1 MFAEQL
7 QAYSKNPIALAKLH
21 EGLKHIQ
28 QEGGLLTQPVDTL
41 AGLIHFKDAL
51 RNLAE
56 SKYGIAIPNP
66 EFEITDIKTP
76 EQLPQGAMVI
86 AGYPVKYTFANAI
99 EYAKAKLAVADA
111 NKLAEYEMEGTKVI
125 GNVDKM
131 QTIVAERIRDV
142 IKPLG
147 LDKKENK
154 EFVTRLAESI
164 TQDLVAY
171 DPATVGVIHE
181 SLSNDEVFAD
191 YLRTYMPKKELH
203 AKAEQLLPNVHVQKL
218 WREANTQNVNNNTNS
233 STNKV

>member
-1 MFAEQL
+1 
-7 QAYSKNPIALAKLH
+7 
-21 EGLKHIQ
+21 
-28 QEGGLLTQPVDTL
+28 
-41 AGLIHFKDAL
+41 L

-99 EYAKAKLAVADA
+99 EYAKAKLAVADPT
-111 NKLAEYEMEGTKVI
+111 KVAEYEMEGTKVI
-125 GNVDKM
+125 GNIDKM
-131 QTIVAERIRDV
+131 QALVTKRIKDV
-142 IKPLG
+142 LTPLG

-171 DPATVGVIHE
+171 DPATIGTIYR

-191 YLRTYMPKKELH
+191 YLRTYMPSKSVH
-203 AKAEQLLPNVHVQKL
+203 DKAEQLLPNVHIQKL
-218 WREANTQNVNNNTNS
+218 WRETNAQSNTNNNTNS